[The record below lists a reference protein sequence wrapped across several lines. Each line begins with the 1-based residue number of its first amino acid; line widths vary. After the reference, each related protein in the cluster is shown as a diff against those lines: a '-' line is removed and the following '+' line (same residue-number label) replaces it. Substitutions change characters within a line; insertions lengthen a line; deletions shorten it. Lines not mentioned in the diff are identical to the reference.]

1 MCVKG
6 HYLAEKCS
14 FDQDGV
20 EHMQKG
26 VCGLKWVNVLKAI
39 ALEAGD
45 WVIIL
50 NAILHKCIACP

>member
-1 MCVKG
+1 
-6 HYLAEKCS
+6 
-14 FDQDGV
+14 
-20 EHMQKG
+20 MQKG